1 MAYYRDSFFRSYR
14 NSIPEYTVKAMIN
27 EARENYEWTK
37 FDIFLSYNIK
47 DKDVIEG
54 IYMYLT
60 KLGKRV
66 YLDFIVDPQLVR
78 ENASLNTAKII
89 RNRLRHSQQLIY
101 AMSCNSSESKWMPWE
116 LGVADGEGCVC
127 NILPVSSTYF
137 KDFVRKEYLQ
147 LYPILEQFSDF
158 YTPTSYMG
166 YRNQDGDVVRF
177 N

>member
-1 MAYYRDSFFRSYR
+1 MAYYSDSFFRSYR
-14 NSIPEYTVKAMIN
+14 NSIHDYTVKAMIN
-27 EARENYEWTK
+27 EARENYQWSN

-60 KLGKRV
+60 KLGKSV
-66 YLDFIVDPQLVR
+66 YLDFIVDPQLMR
-78 ENASLNTAKII
+78 ENASLDTAKII

-116 LGVADGEGCVC
+116 LGVADGAGQVC
-127 NILPVSSTYF
+127 NILPVSSTYY

-147 LYPILEQFSDF
+147 LYPILEQFRDSF
-158 YTPTSYMG
+158 NPTTFMG
-166 YRNQDGDVVRF
+166 YRDQYGDVVRF
-177 N
+177 R

>member
-1 MAYYRDSFFRSYR
+1 MAYYSDSFFRSYR
-14 NSIPEYTVKAMIN
+14 HSIPEYTVKAMIT
-27 EARENYEWTK
+27 EARENYEWSN

-60 KLGKRV
+60 KLGKSV

-78 ENASLNTAKII
+78 ENASASTAKII

-101 AMSCNSSESKWMPWE
+101 AMSCSSAESKWMPWE

-127 NILPVSSTYF
+127 NILPVSSTYY

-158 YTPTSYMG
+158 YTTTTYMG
-166 YRNQDGDVVRF
+166 YRNQHGDVVRIK
-177 N
+177 